1 MKALAFIAV
10 ALLLVG
16 CEDTY
21 RYPCQDPANKDNPEC
36 NRPICEADGMCY
48 DKLNGLPEKEEAPVV
63 EEAPAAPVA
72 ETQVEVEIEST
83 GE

>member
-1 MKALAFIAV
+1 MKAVLLILS

-16 CEDTY
+16 CEDRY

-36 NRPICEADGMCY
+36 NLPECEIDGNCY
-48 DKLNGLPEKEEAPVV
+48 DKLNGLPPREPKEEPQV
-63 EEAPAAPVA
+63 EEAPAPAA
-72 ETQVEVEIEST
+72 DCNCETK

>member
-1 MKALAFIAV
+1 MKALMLIT

-21 RYPCQDPANKDNPEC
+21 RYPCQDPANKDKAEC
-36 NRPICEADGMCY
+36 TRPDCEADGMCY
-48 DKLNGLPEKEEAPVV
+48 DKLNGLPEKEEVVVV
-63 EEAPAAPVA
+63 EQTTPAATCDN
-72 ETQVEVEIEST
+72 ETT